1 MNPLE
6 EVWGVYEVLSEG
18 IIEKGHGLRPMGIVK
33 TFPGSGL
40 QLTKDSSSGQC
51 TNAGSAHKTQ
61 QLQLLAPGSL

>member
-33 TFPGSGL
+33 TFPGSDR
-40 QLTKDSSSGQC
+40 KSVV
-51 TNAGSAHKTQ
+51 
-61 QLQLLAPGSL
+61 